1 VEAEKIAEALK
12 EQDIKTK
19 YLNKKLAEARV
30 KLLSE
35 RKHLQEEVQ
44 KLRLENSKLKKKQK

>member
-1 VEAEKIAEALK
+1 LK
-12 EQDIKTK
+12 EQEIKTK

-44 KLRLENSKLKKKQK
+44 KLKLENAKLKKKRK